1 MVVELGPL
9 AGLKR
14 SGIYAVSVPCVKAP
28 KITKIGKAKD
38 LRARIDQYQLYYPFG
53 VAIELLWIF
62 PKNTRNV
69 DTLLKKM
76 ERLIQELL
84 DPVHTIT
91 RRKQTEWFWNEKK
104 EVAEAFLKGTEL
116 FPNGLLVNPAFH
128 FSVVDLSDQEK
139 KKNEKARKDMAQM
152 SLAQSTFIRKNF
164 PRDYAFLR
172 SCRNWKSDPKQRFRN
187 PR

>member
-14 SGIYAVSVPCVKAP
+14 SGIYAISVPCVKAP
-28 KITKIGKAKD
+28 KIMKIGKAKD

-53 VAIELLWIF
+53 VAIELLWVF

-69 DTLLKKM
+69 DTLLTKM
-76 ERLIQELL
+76 ERFIQDQL

-104 EVAEAFLKGTEL
+104 EIAEAFLKGTEI
-116 FPNGLLVNPAFH
+116 FPDGLLVNPAFH
-128 FSVVDLSDQEK
+128 FSLTDMSDQER
-139 KKNEKARKDMAQM
+139 KKNKKAKEEMAHISQ
-152 SLAQSTFIRKNF
+152 AQSTFIRENF
-164 PRDYAFLR
+164 PRDFAFLC
-172 SCRNWKSDPKQRFRN
+172 SCKKEQCE
-187 PR
+187 

>member
-14 SGIYAVSVPCVKAP
+14 SGIYAISVPCVKAP
-28 KITKIGKAKD
+28 KIMKIGKAKD

-62 PKNTRNV
+62 PKNIRNV
-69 DTLLKKM
+69 DFLLTKM
-76 ERLIQELL
+76 ERFIQEQL
-84 DPVHTIT
+84 DPVQTIT

-104 EVAEAFLKGTEL
+104 EIAEAFLKGAEL
-116 FPNGLLVNPAFH
+116 FPGGLLVNPAFH
-128 FSVVDLSDQEK
+128 FSLADLSHQERE
-139 KKNEKARKDMAQM
+139 KNEKARKDMAQI
-152 SLAQSTFIRKNF
+152 SRAQSAFIRKNF
-164 PRDYAFLR
+164 PRDYAFSC
-172 SCRNWKSDPKQRFRN
+172 SCRNWKSDPNQRFHC